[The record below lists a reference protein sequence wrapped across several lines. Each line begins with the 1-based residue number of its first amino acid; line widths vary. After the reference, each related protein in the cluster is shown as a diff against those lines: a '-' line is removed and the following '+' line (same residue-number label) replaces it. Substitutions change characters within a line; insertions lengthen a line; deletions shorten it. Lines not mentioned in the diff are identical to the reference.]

1 MTFDISLQQ
10 ILLRIVAF
18 LVISAVHGFALVGLL
33 TAFGDRGPRFD
44 GRLSLS
50 PLAHLDP
57 MGAITAI
64 CTLGGW
70 IRPLQ
75 LDPAELRQGR
85 VSLALSV
92 VGALLAVV
100 VVGLILLQ
108 LRSLAVAVLPPS
120 ASNLINAWLILLAQ
134 MSLVFAIMN
143 LIPLPPFAGGYLL
156 QAAAPRL
163 FALVQPR
170 TTIIAVVLMV
180 LALID
185 RGALVRQLLGPMIN
199 AIGA

>member
-18 LVISAVHGFALVGLL
+18 LVVSAVHGFALVGLL

-50 PLAHLDP
+50 PLAHVDP
-57 MGAITAI
+57 MGVITAI

-85 VSLALSV
+85 LSLVLSV
-92 VGALLAVV
+92 LGGLLAVV
-100 VVGLILLQ
+100 LVGMLLLQ
-108 LRSLAVAVLPPS
+108 LRGVTVAFLPPS
-120 ASNLINAWLILLAQ
+120 ASNLINTWLVLLAQ

-163 FALVQPR
+163 FALVQKR

-185 RGALVRQLLGPMIN
+185 RGAVVRLLLGRLIN
-199 AIGA
+199 TIGT

>member
-18 LVISAVHGFALVGLL
+18 LVIGAVHGFALVGLL

-92 VGALLAVV
+92 LGGLLAVV